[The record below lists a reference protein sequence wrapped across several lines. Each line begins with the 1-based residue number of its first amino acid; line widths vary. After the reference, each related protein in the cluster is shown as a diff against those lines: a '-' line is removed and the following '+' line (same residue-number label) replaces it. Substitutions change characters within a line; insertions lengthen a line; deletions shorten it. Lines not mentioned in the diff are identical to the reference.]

1 MFVSLPKG
9 YGKSL
14 CYGLLPIVSDT
25 LRNRD
30 KESIAIVVSQLISL
44 MNDVYARNY

>member
-1 MFVSLPKG
+1 MFVSLPTG

-14 CYGLLPIVSDT
+14 CYDLLLTVFDT

-30 KESIAIVVSQLISL
+30 KESIAIVVSDRCL
-44 MNDVYARNY
+44 